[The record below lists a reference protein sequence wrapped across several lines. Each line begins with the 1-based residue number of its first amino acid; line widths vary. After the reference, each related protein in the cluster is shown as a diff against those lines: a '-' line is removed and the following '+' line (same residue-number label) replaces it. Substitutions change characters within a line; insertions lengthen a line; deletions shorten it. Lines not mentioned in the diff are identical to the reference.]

1 MSDINLLPEDLRK
14 NESKIL
20 QGRGSFS
27 YTDTEV
33 EYTPGEKLQKNG
45 IGVVVDKDNS
55 KSRNTTNNFNKNIAT
70 PYVEKNINIEKERA
84 YNPPVLEKKNIVS
97 ESNENKNKK
106 VGQVRS
112 KMTLGK
118 FLAKIDLALRS
129 KKTKKMESGINLI
142 PESLKAPSNKVLFF
156 TFFYPLLIVVG
167 IVLVIYSG
175 LKIYDIQIQNNIKDV
190 DNQVTSVVES
200 AGDYNKLIVELEDW
214 QNKTKKIKN
223 ILTKHIYWTEF
234 FRKLEDNTLANVKFN
249 NFSGNIQGNLTF
261 LATAP
266 DYTTVVRQWMH
277 LKRAKDFV
285 KNVIISGATLS
296 TGQAAGSGGVSF
308 SVTLDLAEDIFY
320 KTE

>member
-1 MSDINLLPEDLRK
+1 MGDINLLPEDLRK
-14 NESKIL
+14 NEEKIL

-27 YTDTEV
+27 YDKI
-33 EYTPGEKLQKNG
+33 EYTPGEKLQKNENNN
-45 IGVVVDKDNS
+45 DNS
-55 KSRNTTNNFNKNIAT
+55 KLKSTSNDFNKNIAD
-70 PYVEKNINIEKERA
+70 PYVEKKVSTEKERV
-84 YNPPVLEKKNIVS
+84 YNPPVLEKKIIIS
-97 ESNENKNKK
+97 EKIEDKNKK
-106 VGQVRS
+106 VDKAKS
-112 KMTLGK
+112 KMTLASL
-118 FLAKIDLALRS
+118 LAKIDLALRS

-142 PESLKAPSNKVLFF
+142 PESLKVPSSKALFF
-156 TFFYPLLIVVG
+156 TFFYPFLIVVG

-175 LKIYDIQIQNNIKDV
+175 LKIYDLQIQNDIKDV

-200 AGDYNKLIVELEDW
+200 AGDYNKLIIELEDW

-277 LKRAKDFV
+277 LKRADDFV

-296 TGQAAGSGGVSF
+296 TGQAAGIGGVSF